1 MFREFLR
8 GIGASGRAMKLLVSA
23 RSVRR
28 YAMMPLLINL
38 LLFAIGVPLLVWLV
52 IGQVGRL
59 MPAAG
64 FGPLRMLMQIVVAL
78 ALVIGSVFAF
88 TAIGGVIAAPFHS
101 LLARAVEEHLTGR
114 PLRDDPGFVSG
125 AFRSIITA
133 LGRLLL
139 FALLYPPIL
148 ATALIPVAGVVLQP
162 LLTTLYGAFV
172 LSLDFSDPV
181 FERHIPKLR
190 DRMRYI
196 GRRKPRY
203 LGFGLVCVAIALVP
217 ILNFILLPVS
227 VTAAAILFV
236 EDNDGL

>member
-1 MFREFLR
+1 MVREFLR
-8 GIGASGRAMKLLVSA
+8 GVGASGRAIKLLVST

-28 YAMMPLLINL
+28 YALMPLLINL
-38 LLFAIGVPLLVWLV
+38 MLFAIGLPLLVWLV
-52 IGQVGRL
+52 VGRVGAL
-59 MPAAG
+59 MPADA
-64 FGPLRMLMQIVVAL
+64 FGPLRVLLEIVVAA
-78 ALVIGSVFAF
+78 ALVVGSVFAF

-114 PLRDDPGFVSG
+114 PSRDDPRFVSG

-139 FALLYPPIL
+139 FAILYPLIL
-148 ATALIPVAGVVLQP
+148 ATALIPVAGVFLQP
-162 LLTTLYGAFV
+162 ILTTLYGAFV

-196 GRRKPRY
+196 GRRKSLY
-203 LGFGLVCVAIALVP
+203 LGFGLVCVGIALVP
-217 ILNFILLPVS
+217 ILNFFLLPVG

-236 EDNDGL
+236 EENPS